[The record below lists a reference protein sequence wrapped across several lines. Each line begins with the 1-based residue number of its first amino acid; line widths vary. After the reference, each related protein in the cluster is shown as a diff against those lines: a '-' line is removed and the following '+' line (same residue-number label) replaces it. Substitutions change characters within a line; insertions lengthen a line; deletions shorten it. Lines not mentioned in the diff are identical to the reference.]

1 MTSFIA
7 PVVALVWAGVS
18 LGGSLVA
25 APAKFQAPS
34 LEMATA
40 LEVGRAQFFWVGIT
54 EAILCGGIVASLLLW
69 PTPHWRWMAGPIAA
83 FALQRLAVMPA
94 LDARTLEVI
103 AGAPAGE
110 THLHLVYIILEALK
124 FLLLIGAAIVSLRA
138 LMIST

>member
-7 PVVALVWAGVS
+7 PVAALVWAGVS

-34 LEMATA
+34 LEMTTA

-54 EAILCGGIVASLLLW
+54 EAILCAGIVASLLLW
-69 PTPHWRWMAGPIAA
+69 PTPHWKWMAAPIAT

-124 FLLLIGAAIVSLRA
+124 FLLLIAAAIVSLRA